1 MRDLE
6 RWKDKVELSLDG
18 RQIFFLFFGSAVA
31 ACVLFVSGM
40 MVGKRIERRAI
51 VSTSQGGAE
60 DPLAALD
67 QLATADDDDGL
78 TFHQTLAAA
87 DHHAG
92 RRDDKRVEAPK
103 PEAPKPEALA
113 AAVAKPDAAKPV
125 AAKPDA
131 AKPAA
136 AKPVAAKP
144 VAAKP
149 VAAKPVAAK
158 PVAAKPD
165 AAKPVAA
172 AAAKPEAQK
181 PGKPAAPAQAA
192 PAKQAQKAQKPAGK
206 VEHFTLQLSAF
217 PDKGEAEAFQKKM
230 QTSGVKTFVVTSEV
244 AGRGTFY
251 RVRTGDFSTFAAASD
266 ALADVKRK
274 QHVEAMVV
282 KH

>member
-125 AAKPDA
+125 AA
-131 AKPAA
+131 
-136 AKPVAAKP
+136 
-144 VAAKP
+144 
-149 VAAKPVAAK
+149 
-158 PVAAKPD
+158 
-165 AAKPVAA
+165 